1 MDDGTPYE
9 GAFEGRTRRLKR
21 QDVVL
26 EVRPERRRSWSPEE
40 KRRILHEALT
50 PGAVAADIIR
60 RHGISSS
67 LYYTWRRLALDAAGV
82 SPAGFLPVQI
92 EPTVQA
98 PPMPMP
104 TAMARMQTSCAGGM
118 EIRLTCGVS
127 VRVDRDVDGGALSIV
142 LKAIRA

>member
-9 GAFEGRTRRLKR
+9 GAFEARTSRLKR

-40 KRRILHEALT
+40 KRRILDEALR

-67 LYYTWRRLALDAAGV
+67 LYYTWRRQVLGAAAR
-82 SPAGFLPVQI
+82 SPPAFLPVQI
-92 EPTVQA
+92 EPAVQA
-98 PPMPMP
+98 PP
-104 TAMARMQTSCAGGM
+104 TAVAKARMQTCGPGGI

-127 VRVDRDVDGGALSIV
+127 VAVDRDVDGGALAIV
-142 LKAIRA
+142 LKAVCA